1 MPPHRPPTSYRTKH
15 DLEQMRKFDRSNR
28 TKESFCVTCHDKTID
43 RRKMLEENNKHNM
56 TLDGI

>member
-15 DLEQMRKFDRSNR
+15 DLEQMIKFDRSNR
-28 TKESFCVTCHDKTID
+28 TKESFCVTCHDKNN

-56 TLDGI
+56 TLAGI